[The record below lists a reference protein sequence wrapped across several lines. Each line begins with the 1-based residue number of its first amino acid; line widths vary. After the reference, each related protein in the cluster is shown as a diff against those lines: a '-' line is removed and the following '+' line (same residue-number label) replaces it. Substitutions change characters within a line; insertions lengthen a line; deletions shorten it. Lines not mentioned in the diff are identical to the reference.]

1 MESIQ
6 VTTENLRSK
15 AGEVEG
21 KAGEYMTHYQGFLSD
36 VETLTTSD
44 WKGEDANAF
53 RNQVEGFREDFER
66 MKELMDEYAG
76 FLRTAATNYE
86 NTQTNVMNTIK
97 SLQN

>member
-6 VTTENLRSK
+6 VTTENLTRK

-21 KAGEYMTHYQGFLSD
+21 KAGEYMTHYQGLLSD
-36 VETLTTSD
+36 VGTLTTSD
-44 WKGEDANAF
+44 WKGDDANAF
-53 RNQVEGFREDFER
+53 REQVEGFREDFER

-86 NTQTNVMNTIK
+86 TTQGNVIGTIR